1 MNATT
6 HIRGFIGYA
15 FISNRRWF
23 FLIGMQLVSLL
34 PFPQSFLKEELGKK
48 KECLSIKKKTAQFEK
63 ALLIWKKKKNVSGTE
78 AIPPLSSWN
87 RWLHFSVR
95 LFFTVQK
102 FPGRLFRNAENI
114 MNFYSCSLQ
123 QKHSCT
129 WDDIFL
135 LFVNRRQAMNSHFEY
150 YMMHKCRRSI
160 HW

>member
-102 FPGRLFRNAENI
+102 FPGRLFRNAEKYYE
-114 MNFYSCSLQ
+114 FL
-123 QKHSCT
+123 
-129 WDDIFL
+129 FL
-135 LFVNRRQAMNSHFEY
+135 LTTAETFMYMRWYFSPLCEY
-150 YMMHKCRRSI
+150 KTSYEFAFWI
-160 HW
+160 LYDA